1 MVLCKYQIMSKIT
14 DITPQKNNKSRVNI
28 YIDGEFACGMESI
41 IALENRLKV
50 GTQISLEELR
60 ELSRQSDIESAFTKA
75 VKLLSRALKTQQEL
89 KNYLTNKGYS
99 LDVIDIVIGKL
110 KSYNYINDTE
120 YATAYINEKKTK
132 NGKKK
137 IYIEL
142 RQKGVS
148 DKILEKVLKT
158 ITKEQEIQTIKRLTE
173 KYIKGKTLDIKLKK
187 NLANYLYSRGFEW
200 GDYIDIINDLFG
212 DQDD

>member
-1 MVLCKYQIMSKIT
+1 MSKIT

-99 LDVIDIVIGKL
+99 LDVIDIVIDKL

-120 YATAYINEKKTK
+120 YATAYINEKKIK

-137 IYIEL
+137 MYIEL